1 MKWLPHVAAIIGAG
15 LLLCGIA
22 IGFRSGDAPQIAF
35 IIGAVGVI
43 LMAFGLTIYMFSEGV
58 AGRRTGY

>member
-15 LLLCGIA
+15 FLLCGIA
-22 IGFRSGDAPQIAF
+22 IGFRPGDASQIAF
-35 IIGAVGVI
+35 IIGALGVV

>member
-43 LMAFGLTIYMFSEGV
+43 LMAFGLTIHMFSEGV

>member
-15 LLLCGIA
+15 LLLCGVA
-22 IGFRSGDAPQIAF
+22 IGFRPGDAPQIAF
-35 IIGAVGVI
+35 IIGAVRVM

>member
-1 MKWLPHVAAIIGAG
+1 MKWLPYAAAIIGAG

-22 IGFRSGDAPQIAF
+22 IGFRPGDAPQIAF

-43 LMAFGLTIYMFSEGV
+43 LMAFGLTIHMFSEGV

>member
-1 MKWLPHVAAIIGAG
+1 MKWLPHTAAIIGAG
-15 LLLCGIA
+15 LLLCGIV
-22 IGFRSGDAPQIAF
+22 IGFQSGDAPQIAF

-43 LMAFGLTIYMFSEGV
+43 LMAFGFTIYMFSEGV